1 MSKVQIGII
10 GAMKIEVEAIQAI
23 MEDKEEQIISGV
35 LFVSGTLYGK
45 KIVVAECG
53 IGKVFAAICTEAMI
67 LSYKPDVIINTGVA
81 GGLATDLKIGDI
93 AIAES
98 VVQHDM
104 DTSPL
109 GDPIGYLSGIN
120 IVNIPCDKK
129 VNALLTDVVESLNI
143 NTVTGVIVS
152 GDQFINGAEK
162 KKMLVESFRA
172 VSCEMEGASIGHVC
186 YVNKVPFGVVRSISD
201 GADDDSHMDYPEF
214 CRMAAK
220 NSTEVIKVFVK
231 NYKL

>member
-1 MSKVQIGII
+1 MTKVEIGII
-10 GAMKIEVEAIQAI
+10 GAMKIEVEAIQDV
-23 MEDKEEQIISGV
+23 MEDTKEEVISGV
-35 LFVSGTLYGK
+35 LFISGTLYGK

-53 IGKVFAAICTEAMI
+53 IGKVFAAICAEAMI
-67 LSYKPDVIINTGVA
+67 LKFNPDVIINTGVA
-81 GGLATDLKIGDI
+81 GGLASQLKIGDI
-93 AIAES
+93 AVADS

-109 GDPIGYLSGIN
+109 GDPVGLLSGIN

-129 VNALLTDVVESLNI
+129 VAEKLLSVVKALDI
-143 NTVTGVIVS
+143 NCISGVIAS

-162 KKMLVESFRA
+162 KNWLVENFNA
-172 VSCEMEGASIGHVC
+172 ISCEMEGASIGHVC

-214 CRMAAK
+214 CKIAAK
-220 NSTEVIKVFVK
+220 NSTEVIKTFVK
-231 NYKL
+231 EYE

>member
-1 MSKVQIGII
+1 MTKVEIGII
-10 GAMKIEVEAIQAI
+10 GAMKIEVEAIQAV
-23 MEDKEEQIISGV
+23 MEDKKEEVISGV
-35 LFVSGTLYGK
+35 LFISGTLYGK

-53 IGKVFAAICTEAMI
+53 IGKVFAAICAEAMI
-67 LSYKPDVIINTGVA
+67 LSFNPDVIINTGVA
-81 GGLATDLKIGDI
+81 GGLSSALKIGDI
-93 AIAES
+93 AVAES

-109 GDPIGYLSGIN
+109 GDPVGLLSGIN

-129 VNALLTDVVESLNI
+129 VSEMLVSAVKARDI
-143 NTVTGVIVS
+143 NCVTGVIAS

-162 KKMLVESFRA
+162 KNWLIETFDA

-201 GADDDSHMDYPEF
+201 GADDDSNMDYPEF
-214 CRMAAK
+214 CRLAAK
-220 NSTEVIKVFVK
+220 NSTEVIKTFVK
-231 NYKL
+231 EYK